1 MASCIGNNY
10 LIVTSLRFTELRES
24 DILNSKALYNISYGL
39 YVITGRNGDRL
50 NGQIANT
57 VFQISN
63 QPVTLA
69 VSINKQNLTHEF
81 IREGKAFAVSVL
93 AQEVPLS
100 LVGHFGFKSGREL
113 DKFAGI
119 HYKLG
124 ESGLPY
130 IAEDT
135 LAYLEASVIQEVDAG
150 THTIFI
156 GEMTGGEVLK
166 EGMPMTYAY
175 YQQVK
180 RGSVPKTAPTYVPK
194 EETKAK
200 MDRYICSVCGYIY
213 DPEAG
218 DTESGIPPGTPFEK
232 LPEGWTCPVCGADK
246 DAFEKE

>member
-1 MASCIGNNY
+1 
-10 LIVTSLRFTELRES
+10 
-24 DILNSKALYNISYGL
+24 LNLKALYNITYGL
-39 YVITGRNGDRL
+39 YVITGRKGEQL

-81 IREGKAFAVSVL
+81 IRAGKAFAVSVL

-100 LVGHFGFKSGREL
+100 LVGRFGFKSGREV

-119 HYKLG
+119 NYKLG

-130 IAEDT
+130 IAGDT
-135 LAYLEASVIQEVDAG
+135 LAYLEAKVIQAVDAG

-156 GEMTGGEVLK
+156 AEMTGGEVLK
-166 EGMPMTYAY
+166 EGSPMTYAY

-180 RGSVPKTAPTYVPK
+180 KGSVPKTAPTYIQK
-194 EETKAK
+194 EEAKVK
-200 MDRYICSVCGYIY
+200 MDRYVCSVCGYIY

-218 DTESGIPPGTPFEK
+218 DPESGIAPGTLFEK
-232 LPEGWTCPVCGADK
+232 LPGGWVCPVCGAAK
-246 DAFEKE
+246 DAFAKEGK